1 LLFLFG
7 ASGSNPARQRYVL
20 GYPRYSQWCHRHL
33 IEPDHRHPCVR
44 LVCGRRHRQM
54 IVPLRYES
62 QRAMIRE
69 AMPVDVVVKAT
80 RGPRGLDRRRSRK
93 QRRRARAA
101 NGRDERGLVLFPI
114 LGRAATKRTLSGHR
128 HTNETLPEF
137 GHSPRQPCHIAGA
150 VLARPPRA
158 PRSPRQ
164 PERAMLGEWRDQAA
178 NIWNQARSGYYVQN
192 LLHRLSKVN
201 RV

>member
-1 LLFLFG
+1 
-7 ASGSNPARQRYVL
+7 
-20 GYPRYSQWCHRHL
+20 
-33 IEPDHRHPCVR
+33 
-44 LVCGRRHRQM
+44 M

-128 HTNETLPEF
+128 HTNETLPDHQEAITKNGPPATGCPKGRSARSSRQMGVPLPEAARPTLSF
-137 GHSPRQPCHIAGA
+137 AELELRQPVGQEALRRRCAEMIVAK
-150 VLARPPRA
+150 
-158 PRSPRQ
+158 
-164 PERAMLGEWRDQAA
+164 
-178 NIWNQARSGYYVQN
+178 GYSAISSSMFKKA
-192 LLHRLSKVN
+192 LLCSVT
-201 RV
+201 